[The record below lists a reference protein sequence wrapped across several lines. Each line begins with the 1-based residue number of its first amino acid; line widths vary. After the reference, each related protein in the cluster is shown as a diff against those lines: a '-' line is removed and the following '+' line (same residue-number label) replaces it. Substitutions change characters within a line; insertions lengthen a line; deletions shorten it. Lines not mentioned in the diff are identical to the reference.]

1 MLCPKCGAPVN
12 EGDNFCEECG
22 ASLKQLSSTNSMADA
37 SKESFPQSEIS
48 VSDSELASVTN
59 KGRKHPSNED
69 ACAVAKCENG
79 DRILIVADGVTSSV
93 SAASGS
99 QTAVDVIRK
108 VLIKND
114 SPAKDLIISAIF
126 QGDAAVKSLP
136 FEQKDDGL
144 YGPET
149 TIVTAVVQ
157 GENAVIGWVGDS
169 RAYVLNTEKQEQ
181 LTVDDSWME
190 IVISEGRM
198 TREEAA
204 LDKRAHY
211 VTQVLGMHDQKV
223 EIHIKEHKL
232 DQGDLLLLCTDG
244 LWNYFQDENALLK
257 AITAFGMNSEAVSIC
272 EHLTGLANA
281 AGGHDNI
288 TAAIFKNLEG
298 GALNE
303 V

>member
-1 MLCPKCGAPVN
+1 MVCPKCGAAVN

-22 ASLKQLSSTNSMADA
+22 ASLKQPSLTNSMTDA
-37 SKESFPQSEIS
+37 SNESFPQSEIS
-48 VSDSELASVTN
+48 VNDSKLAAVTN

-79 DRILIVADGVTSSV
+79 DSILIVADGVTSSV

-99 QTAVDVIRK
+99 KTAVEVIK
-108 VLIKND
+108 EILTKND
-114 SPAKDLIISAIF
+114 IPAKDLIISAIN
-126 QGDAAVKSLP
+126 QADASVKSLP
-136 FEQKDDGL
+136 YEEKDDGL

-149 TIVTAVVQ
+149 TIVAALVQ

-169 RAYVLNTEKQEQ
+169 RAYVLNKEKQEQ
-181 LTVDDSWME
+181 LTIDDSWME
-190 IVISEGRM
+190 SVISEGSM

-211 VTQVLGMHDQKV
+211 VTQVLGMHDQQV
-223 EIHIKEHKL
+223 EIHIKEYKL
-232 DQGDLLLLCTDG
+232 YKGDLLLLCTDG

-288 TAAIFKNLEG
+288 TAVILKNLEG
-298 GALNE
+298 EG
-303 V
+303 